1 MEFYLMK
8 PHVHTLLALT
18 LVENLGPKG
27 LMNLLKI
34 HESPLRAFESFPRS
48 IRAELSQ
55 KAEEIN
61 RQVTALGARVVS
73 YHCREYP
80 YNLRNICDA
89 PGVIYVKGEIPQ
101 EIDKA
106 IAVVGTRK
114 CSEEGKR
121 FAEMAVDQLAKNGF
135 PLVSGMALGI
145 DTAAHKAAV
154 LYGLKSVAVL
164 AHGLERVHPKSNIR
178 LAQEIIEKGGAW
190 ISEHPPGTKVLKWM
204 FAARNRILVGLCSGT
219 VLAESPESGG
229 SMISLKLALEYGRA
243 TYAFQPPNAYMK
255 RWDGNRLVISEN
267 KGFAIKTMSQWMKKL
282 YKDVPVMK
290 RTKLE
295 SNVAKKVAKANLESA
310 LSLIPAPCISVYKEV
325 SVRTISAFELST
337 RLKID
342 IKTIR
347 TRLFI
352 LETLQMV
359 ERLPG
364 DCYSRV

>member
-1 MEFYLMK
+1 MK
-8 PHVHTLLALT
+8 PYVHTLLALT

-27 LMNLLKI
+27 LMNLLKV
-34 HESPLRAFESFPRS
+34 HGSPLRAFESFPRS
-48 IRAELSQ
+48 IRLELSQ

-61 RQVTALGARVVS
+61 RQVIALGARVVS
-73 YHCREYP
+73 YHCKEYP
-80 YNLRNICDA
+80 FNLRNICDA
-89 PGVIYVKGEIPQ
+89 PGVIYVRGEIPQ

-121 FAEMAVDQLAKNGF
+121 FAEMAVDQLSKNGF

-145 DTAAHKAAV
+145 DTAAHKAAL
-154 LYGLKSVAVL
+154 LYGLNSVAVF

-204 FAARNRILVGLCSGT
+204 FAARNRILVGLCAGT

-255 RWDGNRLVISEN
+255 RWDGNRLVIAEN

-290 RTKLE
+290 RNKLE

-310 LSLIPAPCISVYKEV
+310 LSLIPTPCISVYKEV

-337 RLKID
+337 RLKTD

-352 LETLQMV
+352 LESLQMV

>member
-1 MEFYLMK
+1 MK
-8 PHVHTLLALT
+8 PHVHFLLALT

-27 LMNLLKI
+27 LMNLLQTYGSPRKAY
-34 HESPLRAFESFPRS
+34 ESIPRR
-48 IRAELSQ
+48 IRLELSLR
-55 KAEEIN
+55 AEEIN
-61 RQVTALGARVVS
+61 KQVIALGARVVS
-73 YHCREYP
+73 FHCEEYP
-80 YNLRNICDA
+80 LNLRNIYDA
-89 PGVIYVKGEIPQ
+89 PGVIYVKGLIPL

-121 FAEMAVDQLAKNGF
+121 FAEMAVYQLAKNGF

-154 LYGLKSVAVL
+154 LYGLKSVAVF
-164 AHGLERVHPKSNIR
+164 AHGLERIHPKSNIR

-204 FAARNRILVGLCSGT
+204 FAARNRILVGLCAGT
-219 VLAESPESGG
+219 VLAESPASGG
-229 SMISLKLALEYGRA
+229 SMISLKLALGYGRA

-255 RWDGNRLVISEN
+255 RWDGNRLVIEDN
-267 KGFAIKTMSQWMKKL
+267 KGFAIKTMAQWMKKL
-282 YKDVPVMK
+282 YKEVPAMK
-290 RTKLE
+290 RSKLE
-295 SNVAKKVAKANLESA
+295 INEAKKMAKASLESA
-310 LSLIPAPCISVYKEV
+310 LSLIPNPCKSVYKEV
-325 SVRTISAFELST
+325 SLRTISALDLSKQ
-337 RLKID
+337 LKTD

-352 LETLQMV
+352 LESLQMV